1 MGKRRHSGFTLIEL
15 VLVIGLIS
23 ILSVA
28 VYASFP
34 NVGQIKVETAAHK
47 ISQDITFARRLA
59 RNRNGIFGVSFD
71 AAADTYR
78 VYLFDPAT
86 STETPV
92 IDPLTRGSMTVN
104 LRTFPGLE
112 GVDIQNPSFGGTTG
126 VRFPPQGIP
135 QNGNGVNLAAAGSVQ
150 LVVGSAMH
158 SVSVQPRTGEVSQQ

>member
-1 MGKRRHSGFTLIEL
+1 MDRIRHGGFTLIEL
-15 VLVIGLIS
+15 VLIIGLIS

-34 NVGQIKVETAAHK
+34 DVGAIKVETAAHK

-59 RNRNGIFGVSFD
+59 RNRNGIYGVSFD
-71 AAADTYR
+71 AGADTYR
-78 VYLFDPAT
+78 VYWYDPAT
-86 STETPV
+86 NTEIPV

-112 GVDIQNPSFGGTTG
+112 GVDIQNPSFGGTVG

-135 QNGNGVNLAAAGSVQ
+135 QNGNGVNLSVAGSVQ
-150 LVVGSAMH
+150 LAVGSATH
-158 SVSVQPRTGEVSQQ
+158 RVSVQPRTGEVSGQ